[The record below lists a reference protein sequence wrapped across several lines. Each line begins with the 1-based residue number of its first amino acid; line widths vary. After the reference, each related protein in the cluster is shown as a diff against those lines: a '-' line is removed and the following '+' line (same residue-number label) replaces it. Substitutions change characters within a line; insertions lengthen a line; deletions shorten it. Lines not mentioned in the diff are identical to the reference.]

1 MASKL
6 SVLKMLKYLFSTN
19 LKVGYAG
26 TVEGAIVEFDKE
38 TFKKLFPNLA
48 KELESNENK
57 VAINSVRTDIKTG
70 ERASTER
77 FAHYMPDVI
86 DFIRR
91 CDTEEQA
98 KEIIDYMEKRGE
110 IEKQYAKKLRRQL
123 REKGVRSFGPKKE
136 ENYYLK
142 HGEQR

>member
-1 MASKL
+1 MGFPYIKL
-6 SVLKMLKYLFSTN
+6 
-19 LKVGYAG
+19 GYASA
-26 TVEGAIVEFDKE
+26 VEGAIVEFDKE

-48 KELESNENK
+48 KELDSNEHK
-57 VAINSVRTDIKTG
+57 VAINSVRTDVQSG
-70 ERASTER
+70 EKASAER

-98 KEIIDYMEKRGE
+98 KEIIDFMEKRGE
-110 IEKQYAKKLRRQL
+110 IERQYAKKLRRQL

-136 ENYYLK
+136 ENYYFK
-142 HGEQR
+142 HGEQG